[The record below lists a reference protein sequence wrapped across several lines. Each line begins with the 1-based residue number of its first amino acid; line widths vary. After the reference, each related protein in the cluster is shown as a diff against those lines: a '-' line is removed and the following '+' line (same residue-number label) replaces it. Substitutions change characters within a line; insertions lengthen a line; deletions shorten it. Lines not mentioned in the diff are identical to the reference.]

1 MYNGFL
7 DLHSLIRWAVVL
19 LALVAVVVGLGGA
32 RWTPQQNSLGRW
44 FSTVFDVQVL
54 IGIVLL
60 FISPLAKAAFS
71 DFGAAMSNAPLRK
84 MIIEHPVLMIL
95 AAVLVHVGVSRGRKT
110 DSPRTAAIFYIL
122 ALAVVAYAIPWDRS
136 LIPGM

>member
-1 MYNGFL
+1 MYNGLL
-7 DLHSLIRWAVVL
+7 DLHNLIRWAVVL
-19 LALVAVVVGLGGA
+19 LGIIAIVVAVGGK

-44 FSTVFDVQVL
+44 FSLTVDVQVL

-60 FISPLAKAAFS
+60 FVSPLAESAFA
-71 DFGAAMSNAPLRK
+71 DFGAAMGDSALRRVVV
-84 MIIEHPVLMIL
+84 EHPLLMIV

-110 DSPRTAAIFYIL
+110 DSPRTAAIFYVL
-122 ALAVVAYAIPWDRS
+122 AAVVVAYAIPWNRP

>member
-1 MYNGFL
+1 MYNGLL
-7 DLHSLIRWAVVL
+7 DLHNLIRWAVVL
-19 LALVAVVVGLGGA
+19 LALVAVVVALGGK

-60 FISPLAKAAFS
+60 FVSPLAKAAFS
-71 DFGAAMSNAPLRK
+71 DFGATMGNSVLRK
-84 MIIEHPVLMIL
+84 MVIEHPVLMIV
-95 AAVLVHVGVSRGRKT
+95 AAILVHVGVSRGRKT
-110 DSPRTAAIFYIL
+110 DSPRTAAIFYVL
-122 ALAVVAYAIPWDRS
+122 ALVVVAYAIPWDRS

>member
-1 MYNGFL
+1 MYNGLL
-7 DLHSLIRWAVVL
+7 DLHNLIRWAVVL
-19 LALVAVVVGLGGA
+19 LGLIAIVVALGGK

-54 IGIVLL
+54 IGIILL
-60 FISPLAKAAFS
+60 FVSPLVGNAFT
-71 DFGAAMSNAPLRK
+71 DFGATMSDSALRR
-84 MIIEHPVLMIL
+84 MVIEHPVLMIV

-110 DSPRTAAIFYIL
+110 DSSRTAAIFYL
-122 ALAVVAYAIPWDRS
+122 VAAVVVAYAIPWDRS